1 MQIVGGGSDLH
12 VKLDGIY
19 TLDSDK
25 NTQVYNDSGL
35 VIRNLAERDV
45 VHAVHLDTNLIVN
58 NSAAGTVLVGMMIQS
73 VLTVNSGD
81 GSRSGSKVACRGE
94 SAAPPLG
101 FLTFI
106 ALSQPHDIIVNDDQ
120 TAVVL
125 TDLYEEQQPGHL
137 VLSGSSSSTRNA
149 GKAHGRVTIQGVKS
163 ELTSPQF
170 ATIDDYE
177 GSLFVMGT
185 FFMEK
190 SFPEW
195 QINQTGSREFNLT
208 MLGNNFDS
216 EESQSPLG
224 VYMTHPDKLNLV
236 ANTRSNFSDIGL
248 GADLSAMEDVVND
261 PSNWLVHEAL
271 DDFRRLG
278 LADLRLNHPQLP
290 QPMA

>member
-1 MQIVGGGSDLH
+1 M
-12 VKLDGIY
+12 
-19 TLDSDK
+19 
-25 NTQVYNDSGL
+25 
-35 VIRNLAERDV
+35 
-45 VHAVHLDTNLIVN
+45 HAVHLDTNLIVN
-58 NSAAGTVLVGMMIQS
+58 GSAAGTVLVGMMIQS

-81 GSRSGSKVACRGE
+81 ASHSGSDVSRGA

-106 ALSQPHDIIVNDDQ
+106 ALTQPHDTIVNDDQ
-120 TAVVL
+120 TTVVL
-125 TDLYEEQQPGHL
+125 ADMYEEQQPGHL
-137 VLSGSSSSTRNA
+137 VLSGSSAGSSA
-149 GKAHGRVTIQGVKS
+149 GKTQGRVTIQGVKS

-170 ATIDDYE
+170 ATVDNYE

-190 SFPEW
+190 SFPQW

-216 EESQSPLG
+216 ADSVSPLG
-224 VYMTHPDKLNLV
+224 VYMTHPENLNLV
-236 ANTRSNFSDIGL
+236 ANTRSNFSDVGL
-248 GADLSAMEDVVND
+248 GANMGAMEDVVND

-290 QPMA
+290 QPEMVVA